1 MGALKHFFIGFLKE
15 PIKKNIVIS
24 KWVWL
29 LLLDFNHHH
38 CTRGGVVLKLKP
50 KSSEWFFQVTTC
62 LYHQIQQMKHSHT
75 ISVQEKKFQMTSL
88 GP

>member
-1 MGALKHFFIGFLKE
+1 MGSLKHFFIGFPKE

-38 CTRGGVVLKLKP
+38 MYTRHIWGGVVLKLKP

-62 LYHQIQQMKHSHT
+62 LYHQIQ
-75 ISVQEKKFQMTSL
+75 
-88 GP
+88 